1 MLIVFQTLWVIGFEI
16 KIRSFLMALQVKDL
30 ALSLLWLRPLLWCG
44 FDPWPWAFPVPKEQ
58 SKKKKKK
65 SKIIKLN
72 QPGWR

>member
-1 MLIVFQTLWVIGFEI
+1 MIVFQTLWVIGFEI
-16 KIRSFLMALQVKDL
+16 KIRSFLMAQQVKDL

-44 FDPWPWAFPVPKEQ
+44 FNPWPWDFHMPQAQ
-58 SKKKKKK
+58 SKKK